1 MNYESM
7 NYVEVSEDLVPKIY
21 VQYTVLSVEEIQLII
36 GAKVLSKW
44 SKLKKVLEHICL
56 KNYAPAID
64 SALETLKKHFKK
76 LKNIILETTASE
88 IQIAQLNFLEEQ
100 IIFVFKQQKRY
111 SSKILIIS
119 LLISLESKKL
129 YEVCKSIVTCIPY
142 VL

>member
-7 NYVEVSEDLVPKIY
+7 NCDFYVEVSEDLVPKIY

-56 KNYAPAID
+56 KNYAPTID

-76 LKNIILETTASE
+76 IEKYDLRNNG
-88 IQIAQLNFLEEQ
+88 Q
-100 IIFVFKQQKRY
+100 
-111 SSKILIIS
+111 
-119 LLISLESKKL
+119 
-129 YEVCKSIVTCIPY
+129 
-142 VL
+142 